1 MGFLA
6 ASRVSKTARN
16 PTPMICLETDSQQV
30 SSQME
35 DFNVANGVTVTVNWI
50 IKPELVDKFIAT
62 LETMFHQTRLREGFR
77 NIRLLRSN
85 ADLNHF
91 ILIEEWDAAQNFQD
105 YVAWRTGRGEMEG
118 FLAMVVAEPQ
128 IEIWDITPLAAA
140 EA

>member
-1 MGFLA
+1 
-6 ASRVSKTARN
+6 
-16 PTPMICLETDSQQV
+16 
-30 SSQME
+30 ME
-35 DFNVANGVTVTVNWI
+35 DSNVASGVSVTVNWI
-50 IKPELVDKFIAT
+50 IKPESVDNFIAT
-62 LETMFHQTRLREGFR
+62 LETMFQQTRLREGFR
-77 NIRLLRSN
+77 NIRLLRSD
-85 ADLNHF
+85 AASNHF